1 MLNLTLTERSYIA
14 ELIRKDQKEKKPVSN
29 QFCIDA
35 DELIQYLEAQGF
47 VGGTD
52 EEIDLCPGCNV
63 YCLKR
68 FIDGRCE

>member
-29 QFCIDA
+29 QFCVDV
-35 DELIQYLEAQGF
+35 DELIQYLEVQSF
-47 VGGTD
+47 VGNYD
-52 EEIDLCPGCNV
+52 KEIDLCPDCNV
-63 YCLKR
+63 YCEKR